1 MMFPYFTRVLI
12 RLPVTLAYVGAII
25 LCIVLVVRRRDWA
38 SFLAL
43 LGFSLLLGMNVLFS
57 LNPFFQFWLEHR
69 GDAGSNVSMVLGAA
83 MLLESA
89 IAALA
94 VVCLVIALWLGPR
107 RT

>member
-1 MMFPYFTRVLI
+1 M
-12 RLPVTLAYVGAII
+12 TLAYVAAII
-25 LCIVLVVRRRDWA
+25 LCIILVVRRRDWP

-43 LGFSLLLGMNVLFS
+43 IGFSLLLSMNVLFS

-69 GDAGSNVSMVLGAA
+69 GGAGYNANMVLGAA

-89 IAALA
+89 VAALA

-107 RT
+107 KT